1 MEHRCGLQQEFSPAP
16 MLLQRR
22 TCFASRACRLAVA
35 MDPHSRW
42 INADRAATQQVYEAL
57 LDIDSDLAVV
67 PQLALA

>member
-1 MEHRCGLQQEFSPAP
+1 MWAAAGVLAGADAAAAENVLRFTSLSVG
-16 MLLQRR
+16 
-22 TCFASRACRLAVA
+22 AVA